1 MQKTIADL
9 SEEFDEGKRPIF
21 TTELLPN
28 TQFVLIHPSIDGFD
42 ALASVKPEGIDE
54 QSVDEKYPQ
63 LFGANELVTLI
74 PRE

>member
-1 MQKTIADL
+1 MQKTIASL
-9 SEEFDEGKRPIF
+9 SDDFDTDERPVF
-21 TTELLPN
+21 TTELFPN
-28 TQFVLIHPSIDGFD
+28 TQFVLIHPSIDGLG

-74 PRE
+74 PRK